1 MYIGVELSSRGLN
14 SGPCLFTNIY
24 TCGVTVVLRVHSN
37 ETVVL
42 RVHNNELN
50 IILARCKP
58 LNWMIHWSHNEEL
71 WNP

>member
-1 MYIGVELSSRGLN
+1 MYIGVELSSGDLN
-14 SGPCLFTNIY
+14 FGPCLLTNIY
-24 TCGVTVVLRVHSN
+24 TCGVTVVLKVHS
-37 ETVVL
+37 
-42 RVHNNELN
+42 NELN